1 MTGRA
6 LDSRRPDM
14 KKLSTSKTFVSLAA
28 LLASS
33 YAMAAREPD
42 SLNISKLGTY
52 SVGIF
57 SDVVSGAE
65 ISAHDPKS
73 QRLFVVNGAQNHIE
87 VLNIKNPSAPVK
99 LFSIDCSP
107 YGSQPNSVAC
117 NDGVVAVA
125 MQAAVK
131 TDAGKAVFFDID
143 GNLAG
148 QVTVGALPDMITFSP
163 NGRYVLVANE
173 GEPSDDY
180 QTDPEGS
187 VSIIQP
193 KFGKIKN
200 PQGRGKVLALKS
212 ATVRT
217 AGFTAFNNATLDSS
231 VRIFGPG
238 ASVAQDLEPEY
249 ITVAADSRTAYVTL
263 QENNAIATIDLA
275 SATVTRIKG
284 LGFKDH
290 SLVDA
295 ITETFTFKDAALP
308 VIGTTVGNQAIKLGG
323 FSGLAFEGIDE
334 VTGNYKFITNTDRG
348 PNGEPT
354 GVIRPFLLPDFSP
367 EVVRFEL
374 NRDTGA
380 LTITQRIALKRSDGT
395 TPITGRPNLQVAE
408 GTANTAYNDETG
420 VDLLGNT
427 LAVDPFGGDFEG
439 IVVDP
444 TDGSFWMCDEYR
456 PAIYHFNSSGILID
470 RFVPIGTAAAAGQED
485 GYYGTEV
492 LPAVI
497 AQRRQNRGFE
507 GIALY
512 GGKIYAFVQ
521 SPARNPVSASN
532 GSLNALQNVRLVEMD
547 TTTHVTRQFIYT
559 LDNANLGGDPNT
571 RADKIGDMVSMGNGD
586 FLAVERDDD
595 SVRDGDAANT
605 IEKKIYR
612 FNLTNA
618 TDVSS
623 MSGLI
628 GMTGKTVD
636 QLTVAEMLANSITPV
651 MKTLQV
657 DLVAAGYDNVQKV
670 EGLALVDPFTL
681 AVINDNDFQ
690 VAGITINNTTGTFTL
705 NSGYNPEPIV
715 LGLIDMQSNSLDA
728 SDKDNVINIRPWPVK
743 GMYLPDTIG
752 SFKVGKRTY
761 LVTANEGDSRDY
773 AGFSEESRVKDL
785 TLDPVAFPLW
795 ATLRKDSNLGRLK
808 VTKTLGKNSDN
819 KYSELYSFGGRSFS
833 IWNDAGEQVFDSGDL
848 IEQIIA
854 ADPVYGAIFNAGHT
868 NVTRDDRSD
877 DKGPEPEALAIGEI
891 KGSVYAFLGLER
903 ISGFM
908 TFDITDPTSPRFL
921 GYINNRDPNTTPAL
935 GVGGDVGPEGLLFIE
950 AKDSPTRKP
959 MLAISNEVSSTVTF
973 YNIDWIRGGKKK

>member
-1 MTGRA
+1 
-6 LDSRRPDM
+6 M
-14 KKLSTSKTFVSLAA
+14 KNLSTSKTLVSLAA
-28 LLASS
+28 LLAGS
-33 YAMAAREPD
+33 YAMAARESD

-57 SDVVSGAE
+57 SDEASGAE

-73 QRLFVVNGAQNHIE
+73 QRLFVVNGAQNRIE
-87 VLNIKNPSAPVK
+87 VLNIKNPLSPVK

-107 YGSQPNSVAC
+107 YGGQPNSVAC
-117 NDGVVAVA
+117 RDGVVAVA
-125 MQAAVK
+125 VQALVK
-131 TDAGKAVFFDID
+131 TDAGKAVFFDIN

-163 NGRYVLVANE
+163 NGRYVLTANE
-173 GEPSDDY
+173 GEPSADY
-180 QTDPEGS
+180 LTDPEGS
-187 VSIIQP
+187 VSIIRP
-193 KFGKIKN
+193 VFSPPSLGGKG
-200 PQGRGKVLALKS
+200 QVGKKRKLVLEK

-217 AGFTAFNNATLDSS
+217 AGFTAFNDAALDSS

-238 ASVAQDLEPEY
+238 ATVAKDIEPEY
-249 ITVAADSRTAYVTL
+249 ITVSADSRTAYVTL

-295 ITETFTFKDAALP
+295 VTETFTFDDAALP
-308 VIGTTVGNQAIKLGG
+308 VIGTTAGNQTIKLGG

-334 VTGNYKFITNTDRG
+334 ETGNYKFITHTDRG

-354 GVIRPFLLPDFSP
+354 GAIRPFLLPDFSP
-367 EVVRFEL
+367 EIVRFEL

-380 LTITQRIALKRSDGT
+380 LTLTQRIALKRADGT
-395 TPITGRPNLQVAE
+395 TPITGLPNLQVAH
-408 GTANTAYNDETG
+408 GTANTAHNDEIG
-420 VDLLGNT
+420 VDLFGNT
-427 LAVDPFGGDFEG
+427 LAVDPMGGDFEG

-444 TDGSFWMCDEYR
+444 ADGSFWMCDEYR
-456 PAIYHFNSSGILID
+456 PAIYHFNSSGVLLD
-470 RFVPIGTAAAAGQED
+470 RFVPIGTAAAAGQAA

-532 GSLNALQNVRLVEMD
+532 GSLNALQNVRLVEMNA
-547 TTTHVTRQFIYT
+547 TTFATRQFIYT
-559 LDNANLGGDPNT
+559 LDNANLGAEPTT
-571 RADKIGDMVSMGNGD
+571 RADKIGDMVSVGNGD

-595 SVRDGDAANT
+595 SVRDDDAANT
-605 IEKKIYR
+605 IEKKVYR

-628 GMTGKTVD
+628 GSTGKSVD

-690 VAGITINNTTGTFTL
+690 VAGITIDTATGTFTR
-705 NSGYNPEPIV
+705 NVGYNPEPIV

-743 GMYLPDTIG
+743 GMYLPDTID

-761 LVTANEGDSRDY
+761 LITANEGDSRDY
-773 AGFSEESRVKDL
+773 AGYSEEARVKDL

-795 ATLRKDSNLGRLK
+795 ATLRKDGNLGRLK
-808 VTKTLGKNSDN
+808 VTKSRGKTVDN

-868 NVTRDDRSD
+868 NITRDDRSD
-877 DKGPEPEALAIGEI
+877 DKGPEPEALAVGEI
-891 KGSVYAFLGLER
+891 NGSVYAFLGLER
-903 ISGFM
+903 IGGFM

-921 GYINNRDPNTTPAL
+921 GYINNRDPNTTPSL

-950 AKDSPTRKP
+950 ARHSPTRKP
-959 MLAISNEVSSTVTF
+959 MLAISNEVSSTVTL
-973 YNIDWIRGGKKK
+973 YNIDLVRGKKK